1 MDNYNILKIL
11 SSREVIKAS
20 RIGSE
25 GADMPAN
32 HSWWGKSNIHPLT
45 ILSQKDNMWVMHNY
59 V

>member
-20 RIGSE
+20 NIGSE

-32 HSWWGKSNIHPLT
+32 QPW
-45 ILSQKDNMWVMHNY
+45 
-59 V
+59 